1 MATVDDA
8 FSYAQSLS
16 PAEQVE
22 LISRLWESV
31 PKSEFKPPPTHLAE
45 VERRWAEYKA
55 GRMNAVPWSQVWS
68 EVQAELDSHD

>member
-8 FSYAQSLS
+8 FAYAQALS

-31 PKSEFKPPPTHLAE
+31 PKSEFKPPASHLAE
-45 VERRWAEYKA
+45 VERRWAEYEA
-55 GRMNAVPWSQVWS
+55 GRMEAVPWE
-68 EVQAELDSHD
+68 EVRDEIRRMISSHE